1 MTEDRADRHYEF
13 YPQQYKRFGSDI
25 SAEIRREVYGEDLGQ
40 LGWRTLDEQAQIAEL
55 FRRSTPCH
63 VLDVACGSG
72 GPSLALVASTGCTLT
87 GIDIEASAI
96 AQAQRLASERGASEK
111 ARFLTLDCRI
121 SLPFENDSFDVIV
134 CIDAVLHLGDRFAI
148 LADWA
153 RLLRPSGLLLFTDAA
168 VLTGAVSMDE
178 LEIRASQGDFLLVPP
193 GLNETAVAAAG
204 LVLHRCDDR
213 TRSTADLATR
223 LHAARER
230 RSSELAKVEGL
241 EWFSQRQSF
250 LAMTAKLASS
260 GRLSRFLYIAGKP
273 AIAQA

>member
-1 MTEDRADRHYEF
+1 MTEDRADRRYEF
-13 YPQQYKRFGSDI
+13 YPQQYTRFGSNI

-40 LGWRTLDEQAQIAEL
+40 LGWRTLGEQAQIAEL
-55 FRRSTPCH
+55 CRHTSPCH

-96 AQAQRLASERGASEK
+96 TQAQRLASERGLSEK
-111 ARFLTLDCRI
+111 ARFLTLDCRN
-121 SLPFENDSFDVIV
+121 SLPFENDAFDVVV

-148 LADWA
+148 LADWS
-153 RLLRPSGLLLFTDAA
+153 RLLRPGGLLLFTDAA
-168 VLTGAVSMDE
+168 VLTGAISKDE
-178 LEIRASQGDFLLVPP
+178 FEIRASQGDFLLVPP

-204 LVLHRCDDR
+204 LVLQRCDDR
-213 TRSTADLATR
+213 TRAIADLATR

-241 EWFSQRQSF
+241 EWFSQRQNF
-250 LAMTAKLASS
+250 LAVTAELASS
-260 GRLSRFLYIAGKP
+260 GRLSRFFYIVEKP
-273 AIAQA
+273 AIAHE